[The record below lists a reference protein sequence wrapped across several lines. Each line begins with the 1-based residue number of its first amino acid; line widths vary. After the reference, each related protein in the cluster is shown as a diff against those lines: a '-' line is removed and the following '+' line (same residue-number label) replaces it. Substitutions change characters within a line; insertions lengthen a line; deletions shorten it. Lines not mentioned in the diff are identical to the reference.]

1 LAADPTGSGAATGL
15 TGAVRSVDEAARPTP
30 TLIRLSVVSATFLVL
45 GLSFARADVVVLA
58 MPFAITLFLAVARRR
73 DAKVSAKLAIDR
85 SHVVEGRPIRGTLTM
100 RATADLDLVVLVT
113 GMGAG
118 VAVEGGVQRRAFAV
132 AAGEVV
138 VVDLGLRAVRWGRT
152 TVGPIGLAAWTAALA
167 FELPSEQQPSS
178 PLTILPT
185 VQRFESDAS
194 LPDAVAS
201 AGRHRSRLRGD
212 GMDFA
217 GIRPFVYGDRLRR
230 VNWRASRRLGTLQ
243 VVEAHTERSTEV
255 VVLVD
260 SGQDVG
266 QSGGIFGAASSLDA
280 AVRAAAAL
288 TAHYLARGDA
298 VRLVDVGTRI
308 RFLRRLAGR
317 RDLVIASNWLLDT
330 RLAEAGEPWRPDR
343 VAALVPPR
351 VLVLAL
357 TPLLD
362 ERMTT
367 LVARLRQRGQPLV
380 VVDTLPSD
388 AIPAKLDAYE
398 RLGLRMW
405 LLERERTVA
414 LLNEVGCPVVAWAG
428 SAGLD
433 AALRALGEAAT
444 APRVAAR

>member
-1 LAADPTGSGAATGL
+1 VTAGISRDGEVGL
-15 TGAVRSVDEAARPTP
+15 TGGVHAVEAASRVTP
-30 TLIRLSVVSATFLVL
+30 ALVRLSVVSATLLVI
-45 GLSFARADVVVLA
+45 GLSFARADVVVLG
-58 MPFAITLFLAVARRR
+58 MPFAITLFLAVARRH
-73 DAKVSAKLAIDR
+73 DARVSNRLRIDR
-85 SHVVEGRPIRGTLTM
+85 SHVVEGRRINGTLTV
-100 RATADLDLVVLVT
+100 RVTADLDLVLLAV
-113 GMGAG
+113 GMGPG
-118 VAVEGGVQRRAFAV
+118 VAVGGGVHQRAFAV
-132 AAGEVV
+132 SAGEVV
-138 VVDLGLRAVRWGRT
+138 VVDLGLHAVRWGRT
-152 TVGPIGLAAWTAALA
+152 AVGPIRVAAWTAALA
-167 FELPSEQQPSS
+167 FELPGEQQASS

-185 VQRFESDAS
+185 AQRFRSDAS

-230 VNWRASRRLGTLQ
+230 VNWRATRRLGSLQ

-260 SGQDVG
+260 SAQDVG
-266 QSGGIFGAASSLDA
+266 ESGGIFGAASSLDA

-288 TAHYLARGDA
+288 TAHYLAHGDA

-330 RLAEAGEPWRPDR
+330 RLAESGEPWRPDR

-380 VVDTLPSD
+380 VVDTLPPG
-388 AIPAKLDAYE
+388 AIPTKLDAYE
-398 RLGLRMW
+398 RLGLRLW

-414 LLNEVGCPVVAWAG
+414 LLNEVGCPVVAWDG

-433 AALRALGEAAT
+433 EALRALGEAAT